1 MQVVFRW
8 VPQERKF
15 HFELSNQ
22 QQGSSFNVSLWVSPS
37 DAVNLF
43 NMILAE
49 LKKAATNPRLLPEAI
64 KLMDPRKQRADL
76 EKIMLLHHANS
87 AGEDEPPN

>member
-8 VPQERKF
+8 VSQERKF

-22 QQGSSFNVSLWVSPS
+22 QQGSAFNVSVWISPA

-43 NMILAE
+43 NMILSE
-49 LKKAATNPRLLPEAI
+49 IKKAATNPRLLPEAI
-64 KLMDPRKQRADL
+64 RLMDPRKQRVDA
-76 EKIMLLHHANS
+76 EKIMLQHHTNS
-87 AGEDEPPN
+87 VDDDEPLN